1 MLKWNWQIE
10 MLESLNASLVVFIP
24 ADDVE
29 GKKWNF
35 FFFKIASQ
43 RKNRLHCVIKLKR
56 NSTFQV
62 VESFNIPLVDV
73 SPGAVE
79 DEIGE
84 KRKGKKTFT

>member
-1 MLKWNWQIE
+1 MHH
-10 MLESLNASLVVFIP
+10 SLFSFLQMM
-24 ADDVE
+24 
-29 GKKWNF
+29 KKERKGIFF
-35 FFFKIASQ
+35 FFFKIALQ

-62 VESFNIPLVDV
+62 VENFNMPLVDV

-84 KRKGKKTFT
+84 KRKGKETFT

>member
-1 MLKWNWQIE
+1 MHH
-10 MLESLNASLVVFIP
+10 SLFSFLQMMKERKGI
-24 ADDVE
+24 
-29 GKKWNF
+29 
-35 FFFKIASQ
+35 FFFKIALQ

-62 VESFNIPLVDV
+62 VESFHIPLVDV

>member
-1 MLKWNWQIE
+1 MHH
-10 MLESLNASLVVFIP
+10 SLFSFLQMMEKERKGIFF
-24 ADDVE
+24 
-29 GKKWNF
+29 F
-35 FFFKIASQ
+35 FFFKIALQ

-56 NSTFQV
+56 NSTFQI

-84 KRKGKKTFT
+84 QRKGKKTFT

>member
-1 MLKWNWQIE
+1 

-24 ADDVE
+24 ADDEE
-29 GKKWNF
+29 GKKGNF
-35 FFFKIASQ
+35 FFFFRIALQ

>member
-1 MLKWNWQIE
+1 MIN
-10 MLESLNASLVVFIP
+10 
-24 ADDVE
+24 
-29 GKKWNF
+29 
-35 FFFKIASQ
+35 
-43 RKNRLHCVIKLKR
+43 LKR

-62 VESFNIPLVDV
+62 VESFNIPIVDV

>member
-1 MLKWNWQIE
+1 

-24 ADDVE
+24 ADDEE
-29 GKKWNF
+29 GREGNF
-35 FFFKIASQ
+35 FFFFFKVALQ

-56 NSTFQV
+56 NSTIQV
-62 VESFNIPLVDV
+62 VENFNIPLVDD

>member
-1 MLKWNWQIE
+1 MHH
-10 MLESLNASLVVFIP
+10 SLFSFLQMMKK
-24 ADDVE
+24 E
-29 GKKWNF
+29 GKGIFFF
-35 FFFKIASQ
+35 FFFKIALQ

-56 NSTFQV
+56 NSTIQV
-62 VESFNIPLVDV
+62 VENFNIPLVDV

>member
-1 MLKWNWQIE
+1 MHH
-10 MLESLNASLVVFIP
+10 SLFSLLQMM
-24 ADDVE
+24 
-29 GKKWNF
+29 KKERKGIF
-35 FFFKIASQ
+35 FFFFLKIALQ

>member
-1 MLKWNWQIE
+1 M
-10 MLESLNASLVVFIP
+10 
-24 ADDVE
+24 
-29 GKKWNF
+29 
-35 FFFKIASQ
+35 
-43 RKNRLHCVIKLKR
+43 IKLKR

-84 KRKGKKTFT
+84 KRKGKKTFTLISLSSDRVIRTA

>member
-1 MLKWNWQIE
+1 

-24 ADDVE
+24 ADDEE
-29 GKKWNF
+29 GKKENFFF
-35 FFFKIASQ
+35 FFFKIALQ

>member
-1 MLKWNWQIE
+1 MHH
-10 MLESLNASLVVFIP
+10 SLFSFLQMM
-24 ADDVE
+24 
-29 GKKWNF
+29 KKERKGIFF
-35 FFFKIASQ
+35 FFFKIALQ
-43 RKNRLHCVIKLKR
+43 RKNRLHCVINLKR

-62 VESFNIPLVDV
+62 VESFNIPIVDV

>member
-1 MLKWNWQIE
+1 MHH
-10 MLESLNASLVVFIP
+10 SLFSFLQMM
-24 ADDVE
+24 
-29 GKKWNF
+29 KKERKGI
-35 FFFKIASQ
+35 FFKIALQ
-43 RKNRLHCVIKLKR
+43 RKNGLHCVIKLKR

-79 DEIGE
+79 DEIDE

>member
-1 MLKWNWQIE
+1 MHH
-10 MLESLNASLVVFIP
+10 SLFSLLQMM
-24 ADDVE
+24 
-29 GKKWNF
+29 KKERKGIF
-35 FFFKIASQ
+35 FFFFLKIALQ

-84 KRKGKKTFT
+84 KRKGEKTFT

>member
-1 MLKWNWQIE
+1 M
-10 MLESLNASLVVFIP
+10 
-24 ADDVE
+24 
-29 GKKWNF
+29 
-35 FFFKIASQ
+35 
-43 RKNRLHCVIKLKR
+43 IKLKR

-79 DEIGE
+79 DEIDE

>member
-1 MLKWNWQIE
+1 M
-10 MLESLNASLVVFIP
+10 
-24 ADDVE
+24 
-29 GKKWNF
+29 
-35 FFFKIASQ
+35 
-43 RKNRLHCVIKLKR
+43 IKLKR

-79 DEIGE
+79 DKKGE

>member
-1 MLKWNWQIE
+1 

-24 ADDVE
+24 ADDEE
-29 GKKWNF
+29 GKKGNF
-35 FFFKIASQ
+35 FFFKIALQ
-43 RKNRLHCVIKLKR
+43 FKNRLHCVIKLKR

>member
-1 MLKWNWQIE
+1 MHH
-10 MLESLNASLVVFIP
+10 SLFSLLQMM
-24 ADDVE
+24 
-29 GKKWNF
+29 KKERKGIF
-35 FFFKIASQ
+35 FFFFLKIALQ

-84 KRKGKKTFT
+84 KRKRKKNFT

>member
-1 MLKWNWQIE
+1 

-24 ADDVE
+24 ADDEE
-29 GKKWNF
+29 GKKGNF
-35 FFFKIASQ
+35 FFFFLKIALQ

-62 VESFNIPLVDV
+62 VESFHIPLEDV

>member
-1 MLKWNWQIE
+1 MHH
-10 MLESLNASLVVFIP
+10 SLFSFLQMMKQERKGI
-24 ADDVE
+24 
-29 GKKWNF
+29 F
-35 FFFKIASQ
+35 FFFKIALQ
-43 RKNRLHCVIKLKR
+43 RKNRLHCMIKLKR